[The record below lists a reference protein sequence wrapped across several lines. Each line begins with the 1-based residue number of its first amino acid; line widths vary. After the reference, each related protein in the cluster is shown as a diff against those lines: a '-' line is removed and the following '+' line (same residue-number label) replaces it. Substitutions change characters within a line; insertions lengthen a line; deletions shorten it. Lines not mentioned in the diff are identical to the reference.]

1 MVIVV
6 RTEAVRAMPDGIH
19 EPSLES
25 LETGRAAPYM
35 STAGESCLR
44 RAREAL
50 VDLVRHVLAEGF
62 GRVVAE

>member
-1 MVIVV
+1 
-6 RTEAVRAMPDGIH
+6 MPDGIH

-44 RAREAL
+44 RAREAF